1 MKTKS
6 DSVDKTESSKSTKRY
21 AKMGVM
27 LTAIMKY
34 RTKKKVDSVG
44 LILRV

>member
-1 MKTKS
+1 MNKNRR
-6 DSVDKTESSKSTKRY
+6 VDKTESLKSTKRY

-27 LTAIMKY
+27 LTEVKKY
-34 RTKKKVDSVG
+34 QTKKKVNSVG